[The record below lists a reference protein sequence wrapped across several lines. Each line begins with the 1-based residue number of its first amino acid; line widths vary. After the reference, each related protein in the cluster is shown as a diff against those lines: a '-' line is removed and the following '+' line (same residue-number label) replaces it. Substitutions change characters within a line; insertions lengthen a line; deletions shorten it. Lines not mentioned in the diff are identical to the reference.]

1 MSTNIEMQNVSR
13 SAANRSPTNAG
24 GKDLL
29 TTPQKLGPGSQS
41 QAELKIDETTT
52 QKKKKVKKPLGEGEE
67 FVDYK
72 FYPREDGT

>member
-13 SAANRSPTNAG
+13 SAANRSPTNALD
-24 GKDLL
+24 KKNLL
-29 TTPQKLGPGSQS
+29 QTPQKLGPGSQS
-41 QAELKIDETTT
+41 QADLKIEETTT
-52 QKKKKVKKPLGEGEE
+52 KKKKVKKPLGEGEE